1 LTIIKIIKGNR
12 GENMID
18 NEQVEEIIL
27 VLDDKLSKTISVLKE
42 DYSAIRAGRANPHIL
57 DKVLVDYYGAMT
69 PVSQTANIS
78 VQEGRCLVISPWD
91 VSILKGIEKAI
102 QVSNIGLTP
111 TNDGKVIRLVFPDLT
126 EERRRDL
133 TKQTRKMG
141 EDAKVAERNNR
152 REAMDALKKLKND
165 KTISEDEFA
174 SFEKEVEKMV
184 SDAVSQIDAVMSAK
198 EKEIMTV

>member
-1 LTIIKIIKGNR
+1 M
-12 GENMID
+12 ED
-18 NEQVEEIIL
+18 NQQVEEIIL
-27 VLDDKLSKTISVLKE
+27 VLDDKLGKTISVLKE

-78 VQEGRCLVISPWD
+78 VQEGRCLVVSPWD
-91 VSILKGIEKAI
+91 ISLLKAIEKAI

-126 EERRRDL
+126 EERRREL

-165 KTISEDEFA
+165 KAISEDEFA
-174 SFEKEVEKMV
+174 SYEKDVEKMV
-184 SDAVSQIDAVMSAK
+184 ADAVNRIDALMSAK